1 MYVQACLG
9 DNSMSVYIDFLS
21 FNSYMLFHCVCYHTL
36 FDWSPSAG
44 QLSGLVSV
52 IACSA
57 SMTVLV
63 YRS

>member
-1 MYVQACLG
+1 
-9 DNSMSVYIDFLS
+9 MSVYIDILS
-21 FNSYMLFHCVCYHTL
+21 FNSYMLFHCVYYHTL
-36 FDWSPSAG
+36 FDWSPRAG

-52 IACSA
+52 IAHSA